1 MNGRKSNPKVL
12 TLASVIVV
20 ASGLLAWALVALF
33 QADNARWEGETAGE
47 DFYQEETPPEELEP
61 EAETSPAAPAAPV
74 EQAAPAQTP
83 AAPTPPAPAVQ
94 GKAKPAA
101 PAQQKRQQKP

>member
-1 MNGRKSNPKVL
+1 MNGRKSNPKFL

-47 DFYQEETPPEELEP
+47 DFYQEEAPLEEPEP
-61 EAETSPAAPAAPV
+61 EAETSPAAPAAPAD
-74 EQAAPAQTP
+74 QAAPAQTP
-83 AAPTPPAPAVQ
+83 AASTPAPAAQ

-101 PAQQKRQQKP
+101 PAQQKRPQKP